1 MSSKMNVFSFTS
13 IVIVAIVIVAKVDV
27 LYTINFWDVGDFTP

>member
-13 IVIVAIVIVAKVDV
+13 IVIVAKVDV